1 MNNLMEYRLA
11 DAFPSATQRE
21 SIGLSM
27 IEVLMSQTLPDKS
40 NHRQSSTYMMMER
53 LIIWQ

>member
-1 MNNLMEYRLA
+1 MDNLMEYRLA
-11 DAFPSATQRE
+11 DDFPSGTQRE

-40 NHRQSSTYMMMER
+40 NHRQSSTWVMREW
-53 LIIWQ
+53 LIS